1 MNTVERKLEK
11 SKSYQN
17 DDMVSNGNISILYL
31 LTYCPALSFNNMFFI
46 KVFL

>member
-1 MNTVERKLEK
+1 MNTVERKPEK

-17 DDMVSNGNISILYL
+17 DDMVMSNGSIFILYV
-31 LTYCPALSFNNMFFI
+31 LTYCKGFNNMFFI